1 MMVKGINPGAGGSSP
16 GALTNFNGTLY
27 FSANDGTHGFEL
39 WKSDGTAAGTMMVK
53 DINPGAGGSSPGAL
67 TNFNGTLYFSAND
80 GTHGFELWKSDGTAA
95 GTTMVK
101 DIAPLATSSSP
112 QSLTALNGRSI
123 STPTTV
129 PMAMSSGSRTGPPP
143 ERCCSRTSILART
156 TPSRRI

>member
-1 MMVKGINPGAGGSSP
+1 
-16 GALTNFNGTLY
+16 
-27 FSANDGTHGFEL
+27 
-39 WKSDGTAAGTMMVK
+39 MVK

-67 TNFNGTLYFSAND
+67 TNVNGTLYFSAND

-112 QSLTALNGRSI
+112 QSLTTLNGALCFKANDGI
-123 STPTTV
+123 H
-129 PMAMSSGSRTGPPP
+129 AMSSGSRMGPPP
-143 ERCCSRTSILART
+143 ERCCSRTSIVAQP